1 MRAGGGADGL
11 DGSGA
16 QWAASIVAIVIG
28 SAFVIWYTYYARRKP
43 DPIEEARR
51 ADMFARG
58 WTPLDEDVHFPPAWF
73 AKISKLRT
81 IGSEMPHTTWG
92 KDG

>member
-1 MRAGGGADGL
+1 MVQVALTAAAVTYAAMT
-11 DGSGA
+11 GA

-28 SAFVIWYTYYARRKP
+28 SAFIIWYTYYARRKP

-58 WTPLDEDVHFPPAWF
+58 WTPLDEACTSLRRGSPRFP
-73 AKISKLRT
+73 S
-81 IGSEMPHTTWG
+81 
-92 KDG
+92 

>member
-1 MRAGGGADGL
+1 MGRIDRGDRHRVGVRYL
-11 DGSGA
+11 
-16 QWAASIVAIVIG
+16 VHL
-28 SAFVIWYTYYARRKP
+28 YARRKP

-58 WTPLDEDVHFPPAWF
+58 WTPLDEDVHFLPAWF